1 MNEMNEQAS
10 MVIRQPQEQNIE
22 INGQYRGIVCSPRRK
37 IKSGRPPAITL
48 KAVKRVGKKV
58 AQGVPLRYALAA
70 ENNREINLDS
80 WHKAIQRN
88 DDFRAEYERASA
100 AFVEAACERLVADRD
115 PANLKWILERRYPAD
130 FARKPDTEVNVTQTV
145 GSHSPDDIM
154 ALEIARAIAC
164 PGERVETCDSLDKEA
179 ARAVARDMCAGI
191 KIENLRVSADTMAFL
206 LRVRQSMEK
215 SDRQENENQ
224 EGLTAQRTA
233 SCPV

>member
-1 MNEMNEQAS
+1 MTEAAKNSNA
-10 MVIRQPQEQNIE
+10 
-22 INGQYRGIVCSPRRK
+22 RRSAGK
-37 IKSGRPPAITL
+37 PGRPPAITL
-48 KAVKRVGKKV
+48 KVVKRVGKKV

-70 ENNREINLDS
+70 ENNRQINLDS

-88 DDFRAEYERASA
+88 EDFRLEYERASA

-115 PANLKWILERRYPAD
+115 PANLKWILERRYSAD
-130 FARKPDTEVNVTQTV
+130 FARKPDAEINVTQTV
-145 GSHSPDDIM
+145 GCQSPEGIM

-191 KIENLRVSADTMAFL
+191 KIENLRVSANTMAFL
-206 LRVRQSMEK
+206 LQVRQSMEEH
-215 SDRQENENQ
+215 DRQLNENQ
-224 EGLTAQRTA
+224 ERLAPQKIA